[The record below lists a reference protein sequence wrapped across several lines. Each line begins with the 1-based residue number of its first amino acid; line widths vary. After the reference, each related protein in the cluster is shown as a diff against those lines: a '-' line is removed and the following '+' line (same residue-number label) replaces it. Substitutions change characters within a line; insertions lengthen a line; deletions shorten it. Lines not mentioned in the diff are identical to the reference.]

1 MSGTILVVTSG
12 KGGVGKSTTTL
23 NLGVALGVDGH
34 SVALVDADLGMANLG
49 GMLDVESEPTL
60 HDVLAGDA
68 DVESAVVGEEAVEVV
83 PGARDLTEYA
93 RADPERLPGVLRTLA
108 DQHEF
113 VVVDA
118 SAGLGYADVMPI
130 DAADEVVLVTTPEE
144 TAVGNTAKLV
154 EFAGVIDARIRG
166 LVVTRVDEA
175 IDPDAV
181 ATTVGADLLGA
192 VPEDPAVPA
201 SIDASVALEHHAP
214 DSPAATA
221 YRRLADAVTE
231 DTADAVT
238 EGTADAVTE
247 DTADTTTDDTPGDD
261 TTDDTP
267 GDGTIDDTPGDDTTD
282 DTADV
287 KETTGEVAST
297 EADPHPEDDGAG
309 GEQTPGETETAAEE
323 EPSGED
329 QPAEGDELPEDDT
342 SDVDAGDEADSPED
356 GGSADEESTG
366 EESADEESTGE
377 ESADE
382 ESTGEESA
390 DGESTGAESSDG
402 SGSGGLF
409 ARLRGLFR

>member
-23 NLGVALGVDGH
+23 NLGVALGIDGH

-49 GMLDVESEPTL
+49 GMLGVESEPTL

-93 RADPERLPGVLRTLA
+93 RADPERLPEVLRTLA

-144 TAVGNTAKLV
+144 TAVGDTAKLV

-201 SIDASVALEHHAP
+201 SIDAGVALEHHAP

-238 EGTADAVTE
+238 E

-267 GDGTIDDTPGDDTTD
+267 GDGTTDDTPGDGTTDDTPGDDTTD
-282 DTADV
+282 DTPGDDTTDV
-287 KETTGEVAST
+287 EETTGEVAST

-356 GGSADEESTG
+356 GGSADEADSPED

-377 ESADE
+377 GSADE
-382 ESTGEESA
+382 ESAGE
-390 DGESTGAESSDG
+390 ESSDG

-409 ARLRGLFR
+409 ARLRGLF